1 MEANFCSVKALRN
14 CFIVIFIVIA
24 DFCYRISLEFDRKDF
39 GQLPNTIIVRATLIF
54 ALTGENTKFILD
66 EIHLVSTRN
75 VVVKKKNPTTRFGL
89 PAIHV
94 DFFISI
100 CFFFF
105 SSPWFSD
112 ETMPEPI
119 SR

>member
-66 EIHLVSTRN
+66 EIHLVSTRK
-75 VVVKKKNPTTRFGL
+75 VVVKKKIQQLVSVYQLFTLIFSFL
-89 PAIHV
+89 FV
-94 DFFISI
+94 
-100 CFFFF
+100 FF
-105 SSPWFSD
+105 SFPLHGSA
-112 ETMPEPI
+112 M
-119 SR
+119 RRCQNR